1 MPSSVVT
8 LMVEYGHWF
17 LLFDDPGDF
26 YSFLSADVLGAAIRI
41 GRFDVAPVTP
51 AKR

>member
-8 LMVEYGHWF
+8 LMVEYNHWF
-17 LLFDDPGDF
+17 FLFDDPGDF
-26 YSFLSADVLGAAIRI
+26 YSFLPADVVGAAIRF
-41 GRFDVAPVTP
+41 GSFDVAPVTP